1 MSLTGYLTQ
10 TGFLVPFANHT
21 YPEFRE
27 YNITLEVC
35 DDDSACDTG
44 VCKVLPKEIKAD
56 DFYMNGD

>member
-1 MSLTGYLTQ
+1 LTQ